1 MNITW
6 PHGKSFAFSVFD
18 DTDGEVPGNY
28 EKVYDLLGTL
38 GIFTTKSVWPV
49 NGEGQPARGPAGS
62 TCEDRE
68 YLSHILELQR
78 AGFEIGY
85 HNSSHSG
92 VTREKIRFALDRF
105 RELFGADPA
114 CMSNHQSSPEGLY
127 WGPDRLSQPLQ
138 TVYRMR
144 TRKFTGNG
152 QQGHIEGSPY
162 FWGDLCRERIRYV
175 RNFVFDEIDTLK
187 ACPLMPYFDSRRPYA
202 RAWYS
207 STNASWAHD
216 FVKCMTEAR
225 QDELE
230 ASGGACIIYTHFA
243 TNFQE
248 GSSLNRQFEAQMRR
262 LATKNGWFVPV
273 SQLLDHIEK
282 QRGLTQLSAL
292 QRQRLEW
299 KWFIR
304 KVFVGGTE

>member
-78 AGFEIGY
+78 GGFEIGY

-92 VTREKIRFALDRF
+92 VTREKICFALDRF

-144 TRKFTGNG
+144 TRKLTGNG

-162 FWGDLCRERIRYV
+162 FWGDLCRQRIQFC
-175 RNFVFDEIDTLK
+175 RNFVFRDINTLK
-187 ACPLMPYFDSRRPYA
+187 ACPQMPYVDPERPYVN
-202 RAWYS
+202 AWYS
-207 STNASWAHD
+207 ASEGANRD
-216 FVKCMTEAR
+216 SFVRQLAEAQ
-225 QDELE
+225 QDRLE
-230 ASGGACIIYTHFA
+230 QEGGACVMYTHFGHG
-243 TNFQE
+243 FVQD
-248 GSSLNRQFEAQMRR
+248 GRVDPHVRR
-262 LATKNGWFVPV
+262 LLTRLAAKGGWFVPV
-273 SQLLDHIEK
+273 SDLLEYLRAR
-282 QRGLTQLSAL
+282 RGEHVLTAVE
-292 QRQRLEW
+292 RGRLERTW
-299 KWFIR
+299 LAS
-304 KVFVGGTE
+304 KVIHGTS